1 MAGLFGLFGGKKK
14 EAQPQPSQ
22 PKDAFFLDPD
32 SAKTFGDIDYMRKS
46 KTVRRTFPKT
56 AGNKEGG
63 ELIQEVSSMKMA
75 KKNPNQFSN
84 SPSDSSDS
92 STTISGSSSSSPS
105 FSSQNRKTDTNMDMF
120 RNMAKKIKK

>member
-14 EAQPQPSQ
+14 EAQPSQ

-46 KTVRRTFPKT
+46 KIVRKTFPKT
-56 AGNKEGG
+56 LSNKEGG
-63 ELIQEVSSMKMA
+63 ELIQEVSSMKMT
-75 KKNPNQFSN
+75 KKNPNQLSN
-84 SPSDSSDS
+84 SSSDS
-92 STTISGSSSSSPS
+92 NITFSDTFSSSPS
-105 FSSQNRKTDTNMDMF
+105 FASQNRKIDTNMDMF